1 LEQLRATEP
10 DAEKDV
16 VAAAGLSLGEYTALV
31 FAGALSFE
39 DGLRVVKARGE
50 AMQAAAEATPSGMVA
65 VIGLEV
71 PEVESLVIEARPAGT
86 LQIANY
92 LCPGNTV
99 VSGSIGAITKLEE
112 VCQQRGGIRATRL
125 AVAGAFHTDLMKP
138 ADEKLA
144 AALAGIT
151 IRPPRVPVWSNVDAR
166 PHTDPDEIRGRLVRQ
181 VVSPVRWE
189 DTMRG
194 LLAEGVERFY
204 EVGPGRVLAGL
215 MKRVNRRANRVG
227 RATRHRDRLRAPRR
241 EQGDGHPQHQ
251 LHRGHRCRLARHR
264 RAGDGAGGGVRHPD
278 SRRPGREDQDGRR
291 GDRLHRE
298 RGQEQATTAVV
309 SSMTRRRAV
318 ITGLGTVNP
327 LALHVPD
334 YWRALLAGQS
344 GIAPITHFDTSAFKV
359 H

>member
-1 LEQLRATEP
+1 MPRTAFLFPGQGAQTVGMAGPLCQSLPAAGALFRQASAALGYDLLGVCTSGPAERLNATDVSQPAIFVASLAALEQLKAAEP
-10 DAEKDV
+10 DAVNDV
-16 VAAAGLSLGEYTALV
+16 VATAGLSLGEYTALV
-31 FAGALSFE
+31 FAGAMSFE
-39 DGLRVVKARGE
+39 DGLTVVKARGE

-71 PEVESLVIEARPAGT
+71 PEVEALVAEARPAGT

-215 MKRVNRRANRVG
+215 MKRVNRKADFRNV
-227 RATRHRDRLRAPRR
+227 
-241 EQGDGHPQHQ
+241 
-251 LHRGHRCRLARHR
+251 
-264 RAGDGAGGGVRHPD
+264 
-278 SRRPGREDQDGRR
+278 
-291 GDRLHRE
+291 
-298 RGQEQATTAVV
+298 
-309 SSMTRRRAV
+309 
-318 ITGLGTVNP
+318 TV
-327 LALHVPD
+327 
-334 YWRALLAGQS
+334 
-344 GIAPITHFDTSAFKV
+344 
-359 H
+359 